1 MCMIKL
7 LHSGDWH
14 LDSPLQGSTDAQASR
29 LRRELLLLP
38 GKLADLCKQQGCDL
52 VLLSGDLFDGAY
64 TQQSYRTVY
73 DALQSM
79 GVPVFIS
86 PGNHDFISPDS
97 PYEREIWPEN
107 VHIFKKQ
114 QIEWVD

>member
-1 MCMIKL
+1 MIKI

-14 LDSPLQGSTDAQASR
+14 LDSPLQGRTAA
-29 LRRELLLLP
+29 LRGELLQIP
-38 GKLADLCKQQGCDL
+38 GKIVALCKEEQCDL

-64 TQQSYRTVY
+64 TQDTYRTVY

-79 GVPVFIS
+79 EVPVFIT

-97 PYEREIWPEN
+97 PYE
-107 VHIFKKQ
+107 K
-114 QIEWVD
+114 